1 MPNQHIW
8 TDRNQ
13 DGRKREVRATKFGGA
28 WRFQAKIAGD
38 LDWTYY
44 DQPLPEDLAD
54 IERNPGAKISAATRF
69 NRGRCVNREA
79 NPGTETPMNDVA
91 EPVLDARF

>member
-8 TDRNQ
+8 ADRNQ

-28 WRFQAKIAGD
+28 WRFQAKIADD

-44 DQPLPEDLAD
+44 DQPLPEDLLTLKEILVRKYQRRRAS
-54 IERNPGAKISAATRF
+54 IE
-69 NRGRCVNREA
+69 
-79 NPGTETPMNDVA
+79 DVA
-91 EPVLDARF
+91 SIEKLIQEQNAYE

>member
-1 MPNQHIW
+1 MPSQHIW

-28 WRFQAKIAGD
+28 WRLQAKIAGD

-44 DQPLPEDLAD
+44 DRPLPEDLLALKEILARKYQRRRAS
-54 IERNPGAKISAATRF
+54 IE
-69 NRGRCVNREA
+69 
-79 NPGTETPMNDVA
+79 DVA
-91 EPVLDARF
+91 AIEKLIQEQRAYE